1 MDLSKTKKLK
11 EFLLFAYLALFPFGQ
26 LLSIRTNVFGFSVPF
41 HPADIIAGLLGV
53 GVLIYK
59 GKLPTFF
66 APIKNFLWVLFF
78 SLVFSLSIFK
88 PVEVL
93 PGALYALRLA
103 AYSLFFAACFRI
115 VQKSEK
121 VKAFVFS
128 SLAYIGFFIAVF
140 GLFQYFFYPDVR
152 PFTIWGWD
160 DHLFRLV
167 GTFLDPGFTSIFL
180 VFGFLA
186 TIAKLF
192 INRDKKLLVVLAV
205 FILALALTYSRA
217 GYVAFLGGILTF
229 LLAKKSLKKVLV
241 IMGLFAF
248 IVLLIPSFGSEGVH
262 LGRTKSIFTRLESYS
277 EAIKLT
283 AKSPVFGVGF
293 NNLCMAK
300 DKFLGQTANFQSHAC
315 SGIESSLLMLLAT
328 TGVTGLIVFVYLIY
342 WIVRK
347 VPKDIYGLTFI
358 SSLVALLLH
367 SLFVNSLFYPW
378 VMGWMGLLLG
388 VSFKEKS

>member
-1 MDLSKTKKLK
+1 M
-11 EFLLFAYLALFPFGQ
+11 
-26 LLSIRTNVFGFSVPF
+26 
-41 HPADIIAGLLGV
+41 
-53 GVLIYK
+53 
-59 GKLPTFF
+59 
-66 APIKNFLWVLFF
+66 
-78 SLVFSLSIFK
+78 
-88 PVEVL
+88 
-93 PGALYALRLA
+93 
-103 AYSLFFAACFRI
+103 
-115 VQKSEK
+115 
-121 VKAFVFS
+121 
-128 SLAYIGFFIAVF
+128 
-140 GLFQYFFYPDVR
+140 
-152 PFTIWGWD
+152 
-160 DHLFRLV
+160 
-167 GTFLDPGFTSIFL
+167 
-180 VFGFLA
+180 
-186 TIAKLF
+186 
-192 INRDKKLLVVLAV
+192 VLAV

-262 LGRTKSIFTRLESYS
+262 LGRTKSIFARLESYS

-293 NNLCMAK
+293 NNLCVAK

-328 TGVTGLIVFVYLIY
+328 SGVVGIIVFVYLIY
-342 WIVRK
+342 WIIREI
-347 VPKDIYGLTFI
+347 PKDIYGLTFI

>member
-26 LLSIRTNVFGFSVPF
+26 LLSIRTNVLGYILPL
-41 HPADIIAGLLGV
+41 HPADIIAGLLGA

-59 GKLPTFF
+59 EKLPMLF
-66 APIKNFLWVLFF
+66 APIKNFLWFLFF

-88 PVEVL
+88 PLEIL
-93 PGALYALRLA
+93 PGALYTFRLA
-103 AYSLFFAACFRI
+103 AYSLFFAAAFLL

-121 VKAFVFS
+121 IKAFVFS
-128 SLAYIGFFIAVF
+128 SLTYIGFFIAIF

-152 PFTIWGWD
+152 PFTVWGWD

-186 TIAKLF
+186 TLAKFF
-192 INRDKKLLVVLAV
+192 ISRDKKLLLVLAV

-217 GYVAFLGGILTF
+217 GYVAFLAGVLTF
-229 LLAKKSLKKVLV
+229 LWAKKNLKKVLV

-248 IVLLIPSFGSEGVH
+248 IVLLIPSFGSEGVR
-262 LGRTKSIFTRLESYS
+262 LGRTRSIFARLESYS
-277 EAIKLT
+277 EAINLT
-283 AKSPVFGVGF
+283 SKSPVFGVGF
-293 NNLCMAK
+293 NNLCIAK
-300 DKFLGQTANFQSHAC
+300 DKLLGQPANFESHAC
-315 SGIESSLLMLLAT
+315 SGIESSLLMILAT
-328 TGVTGLIVFVYLIY
+328 TGVMGLIVFAYLIY
-342 WIVRK
+342 WIVK
-347 VPKDIYGLTFI
+347 KIPKDIYGITFI
-358 SSLVALLLH
+358 SSLVALLFH

-388 VSFKEKS
+388 VTKKN